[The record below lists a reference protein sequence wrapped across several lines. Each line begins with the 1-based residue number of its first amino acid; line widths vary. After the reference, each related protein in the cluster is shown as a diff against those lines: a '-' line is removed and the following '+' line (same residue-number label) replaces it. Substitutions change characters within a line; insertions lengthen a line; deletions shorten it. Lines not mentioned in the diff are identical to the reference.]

1 MRMSA
6 PRVER
11 AYLRTDLRGA
21 AFFVA
26 GFFATAFFAAAL
38 FAATAALTGASFF
51 MPALTG
57 VFLTPSALAAARLA
71 SGVFVG
77 RGLVSFSFQTR
88 AQYSSPARLPRF
100 SSCENVILFAL
111 HTHTTIHNRKQR
123 N

>member
-38 FAATAALTGASFF
+38 FAATAALTGARFLT
-51 MPALTG
+51 PALTG
-57 VFLTPSALAAARLA
+57 FFLTPAALAAARLA
-71 SGVFVG
+71 LVGVVRG
-77 RGLVSFSFQTR
+77 GLVDFFFPTG
-88 AQYSSPARLPRF
+88 ASSASSEERRVGKGCVSTCRF
-100 SSCENVILFAL
+100 RWSP
-111 HTHTTIHNRKQR
+111 
-123 N
+123 